1 MPVAVA
7 PAIGNL
13 DAMNQ
18 QRTVLITGA
27 SDGIGKSAATLLS
40 ESRPDTRL
48 LLVGR
53 NPEKTREIAQRLG
66 TEYFTADF
74 ADLEQVRTLAADIL
88 ATTDRIDVLA
98 NNAGGIFSGPE
109 ITGDD
114 FEKTWQVNVVAPW
127 LLTNLLRGPLRE
139 SRANVV
145 ATSSIAAFLFAR
157 FTTDDP
163 GTRENFTDSRA
174 YGNAKLGDAMMTA
187 ELAKRFPELGPV
199 AFHPGVIATNFAQET
214 SSSMKNFYRLLG
226 RSSLAG
232 PEGGGRRLAHFIEGT
247 PGVHFERGR
256 FYLRPGLPVP
266 LATQQA
272 TAVFRDLDEQ
282 LGLHWD

>member
-1 MPVAVA
+1 
-7 PAIGNL
+7 
-13 DAMNQ
+13 MNQ
-18 QRTVLITGA
+18 RRTVLITGA
-27 SDGIGKSAATLLS
+27 SDGIGRSAATLLAD
-40 ESRPDTRL
+40 SRPDTRL
-48 LLVGR
+48 ILVGR
-53 NPEKTREIAQRLG
+53 NPEKTRDIAGRLG
-66 TEYFTADF
+66 TEHFTADF
-74 ADLEQVRTLAADIL
+74 ADLAQVRTLADNVL
-88 ATTDRIDVLA
+88 STTDRIDVLA

-157 FTTDDP
+157 FRADDP

-199 AFHPGVIATNFAQET
+199 AFHPGVIATNFAQE
-214 SSSMKNFYRLLG
+214 SPSAMRSFYRLLDRTG
-226 RSSLAG
+226 LAG
-232 PEGGGRRLAHFIEGT
+232 PDGGGKRLAHFIEGT

-256 FYLRPGLPVP
+256 FYLRPGLPAP
-266 LATQQA
+266 LATQHA
-272 TAVFRDLDEQ
+272 SAVFRDLDEQ
-282 LGLHWD
+282 LGLNWD